1 MSHVKELEECIIVD
15 TLLVMR
21 TALEPWL
28 LGHAMLICVSFSRDA
43 RKKGKSHKK
52 QKTKDREHHRRH
64 SQHVK
69 RYAFIILT
77 KYVF

>member
-1 MSHVKELEECIIVD
+1 MYHCRYSSCNEIKICG
-15 TLLVMR
+15 
-21 TALEPWL
+21 ALEPWL

-43 RKKGKSHKK
+43 RKKGESHKK